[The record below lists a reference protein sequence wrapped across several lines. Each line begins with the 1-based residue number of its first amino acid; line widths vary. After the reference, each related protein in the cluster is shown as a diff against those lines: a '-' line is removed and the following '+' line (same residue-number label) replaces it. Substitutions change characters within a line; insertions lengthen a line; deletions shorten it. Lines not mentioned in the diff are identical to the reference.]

1 MAAICCT
8 VSELVKE
15 KKAETRPLWVERRP
29 VPVLVLSPGP
39 ITHCDVCDLR
49 MRGVVWC
56 GVVVCVCLCLCM
68 GVRYVPQR
76 QERERERENIISSKG
91 GRAGEAGQAA

>member
-1 MAAICCT
+1 MMMLRVRHAGEMNPSKLHGCHMLHSQRA
-8 VSELVKE
+8 SEGE
-15 KKAETRPLWVERRP
+15 KAETRPLWVERRP

-56 GVVVCVCLCLCM
+56 GR
-68 GVRYVPQR
+68 VRVR
-76 QERERERENIISSKG
+76 VSV
-91 GRAGEAGQAA
+91 